1 MGLTISK
8 NNTESIN
15 WDKIDTEAMSSTLP
29 ALKKIST
36 DAENLISQL
45 KIEDN
50 VNYSETDVEGE
61 ENIFAWLK
69 NIGQD
74 KKEEKK
80 VNNEENFSDTSPFFS
95 SEMYKYLVNKNS
107 EESPKKDHEMHGG
120 NINDGSSTSS
130 TSDSE
135 TQKKNSKKHKQ
146 YTESSVMSGGD
157 LSYISSSAHT
167 NHNTTDDNTD
177 NTSISVG
184 NNHIFTSSINT
195 NDINLVSSD

>member
-1 MGLTISK
+1 
-8 NNTESIN
+8 
-15 WDKIDTEAMSSTLP
+15 MSSTLP

-80 VNNEENFSDTSPFFS
+80 VNNEENFSDTSPFIS